1 LRFSEAQRCGSFVV
15 GLLADVVVQETGRWA
30 CFRRECDRQQRCSTV
45 CSLHSRWWVLDRYH
59 VFYIIRHLFH
69 HVSNVVLYTAFF
81 VNIVCSWCRDFSRF
95 TLQITVIVQWS
106 CIIHLPGYFSR
117 HLSQSFWSWT
127 QFMTFM
133 RRSHQSFVVTNT
145 PLVLMSGSACASCGN
160 RGWPG
165 MNSANMVE
173 EVHSAN
179 L

>member
-1 LRFSEAQRCGSFVV
+1 MWQATKMFDCMLTALPLMGIRQIPCFLHYKTSISSRFQCCFVY
-15 GLLADVVVQETGRWA
+15 
-30 CFRRECDRQQRCSTV
+30 C
-45 CSLHSRWWVLDRYH
+45 
-59 VFYIIRHLFH
+59 
-69 HVSNVVLYTAFF
+69 FF
-81 VNIVCSWCRDFSRF
+81 VNIVCSWYRDFSRF
-95 TLQITVIVQWS
+95 TLQANSNCSVIMHHTFTRLLFTPS
-106 CIIHLPGYFSR
+106 
-117 HLSQSFWSWT
+117 LSKSFWSWT